1 MSSLPSAGK
10 ERLKSKKF
18 HLKLRKVR
26 IGWTIAYYPSP
37 EADMNARRKLALFLI
52 LALFVGA
59 CATPTTLMQSQEAY
73 VKAHPELAPKVKN
86 AILEGSAVPGMTQ
99 EQVRVSCGEPNLV
112 STGRHNGEYCDLWGY
127 KRYTVTFQDG
137 KVVDVKP

>member
-1 MSSLPSAGK
+1 MSLASAGE
-10 ERLKSKKF
+10 ERFKSKEF
-18 HLKLRKVR
+18 YLKLRKVR

-37 EADMNARRKLALFLI
+37 EADMNARRTLALFLV

-59 CATPTTLMQSQEAY
+59 CATTQSREAY
-73 VKAHPELAPKVKN
+73 VKAHPELAPTVKN
-86 AILEGSAVPGMTQ
+86 AILEGGAMPGMTQ

-112 STGRHNGEYCDLWGY
+112 STGRHNGEYCNLWGY

-137 KVVDVKP
+137 KVVDVSP

>member
-1 MSSLPSAGK
+1 
-10 ERLKSKKF
+10 
-18 HLKLRKVR
+18 
-26 IGWTIAYYPSP
+26 
-37 EADMNARRKLALFLI
+37 MNARRTLALFLV

-59 CATPTTLMQSQEAY
+59 CATPTTMQSREAY
-73 VKAHPELAPKVKN
+73 VKAHPQLDPKVKN

-99 EQVRVSCGEPNLV
+99 EQVLVSCGEPNLT
-112 STGRHNGEYCDLWGY
+112 STGKHNGAYCNLWGY

>member
-1 MSSLPSAGK
+1 MSSLASAGE
-10 ERLKSKKF
+10 ERLKSQKF

-37 EADMNARRKLALFLI
+37 EADMNARRTLALFLV

-59 CATPTTLMQSQEAY
+59 CATPTTLQSREAY
-73 VKAHPELAPKVKN
+73 VKAHPGLDPKVKN
-86 AILEGSAVPGMTQ
+86 VILEGGAVPGMTQ

-112 STGRHNGEYCDLWGY
+112 STGKHNGEYCNLWGY
-127 KRYTVTFQDG
+127 KRYTVTIKDG
-137 KVVDVKP
+137 KVVDVQP